1 MTTTYSRT
9 VSGTTATMSKR
20 VPARGTTVI
29 TSDLTQGRVT
39 AVRDALSN
47 TTSFAYDANGR
58 LIRQT
63 MPELNAVA
71 TTYDARGNVIKTER
85 VAKPGSGVAT
95 ITTSAS
101 FPATCASQIVCN
113 KPVSTT
119 DARGAVTNY
128 TYDTTHGGL
137 LTVTAPAASNGVRPQ
152 TRYAYAQKSIAGGTP
167 VWLPA
172 ASSTCNTTA
181 SCAGTADETKTTI
194 AYETSHLLPGSVTV
208 AAGDNAVKAT
218 TAFGYDAVGN
228 LVTVDGPLAGA
239 ADTTTATYT
248 RDRQIA
254 GIVGPDPDGA
264 GIRHRMSVITDYD
277 AAGRV
282 ASQTAGYLVD
292 GEVPGVPDMV
302 IGQTSANTY
311 DTYGRLV
318 QETLSGSDGAAVS
331 LTQYSYT
338 ADGLLDCVAQRMN
351 PAVYGALPTAC
362 TLGTA
367 GADGP
372 DRISKNYYDALGRV
386 VKLRTGAGTTAVVD
400 ESTGYTANGRQAWVE
415 DGKTNRTSY
424 SYDGLDRVAGMTL
437 ADGSYEAYGYDANG
451 NLVSQQL
458 RDGTIVSYG
467 FDRLD
472 RLISRNAGAADAV
485 LSFAYDNLGRRTR
498 ASDTLNI
505 SVLSTYDALGRRLSE
520 SSFGRTMTSAY
531 DAGGRRVRLTWADGV
546 FVTYVY
552 SVTGEMLEVRENG
565 SPTGVRRLA
574 LYAYDDLGR
583 RVSLT
588 RGNGLVT
595 SYAYDPASRLSQLA
609 HTGTGIANTKGFAY
623 NPAGGIVRATQ
634 TNAGFD
640 WANHVNINSLA
651 TFNALNQVTGVG
663 AASFAYDGRGNLVS
677 DGEKTF
683 SYNSRDQLGGYTGG
697 NLYYDPVGR
706 LRNLSAEAQTLD
718 YDGVDLAAEY
728 GYDGSLHRRYVHGPG
743 ADEPLVWYEGAGV
756 TDRRF
761 YHADER
767 GSITALSNS
776 AGGEI
781 AKLTYDEY
789 GIPGAAN
796 IGRFQYTGQ
805 TWIPSLGAYDY
816 KARIYSPRLG
826 RFLQADPIG
835 YGDGMNLYA
844 YVGGDPVNFVD
855 PFGLEEQSPG
865 IVITAI
871 GCPAGDVR
879 INDGCFSLS
888 AAQIALRDYSLIA
901 DSFVVS
907 GKPNKRKRRA
917 PQSDGPCPA
926 VPSPGLG
933 QKELDRRVNATA
945 FRARVRK
952 SDFFSIPSVDNRLE
966 LFTKSVPGARNDTKS
981 YVRGSAEY
989 GNFLFGAE
997 GAAAGLSLP
1006 ELLDWAANAQ
1016 AVQDLAKFQLPTG
1029 NDNPGDSEAVARG
1042 YRYYKAGCSL

>member
-1 MTTTYSRT
+1 
-9 VSGTTATMSKR
+9 
-20 VPARGTTVI
+20 
-29 TSDLTQGRVT
+29 
-39 AVRDALSN
+39 
-47 TTSFAYDANGR
+47 
-58 LIRQT
+58 
-63 MPELNAVA
+63 
-71 TTYDARGNVIKTER
+71 
-85 VAKPGSGVAT
+85 
-95 ITTSAS
+95 
-101 FPATCASQIVCN
+101 
-113 KPVSTT
+113 
-119 DARGAVTNY
+119 
-128 TYDTTHGGL
+128 
-137 LTVTAPAASNGVRPQ
+137 
-152 TRYAYAQKSIAGGTP
+152 
-167 VWLPA
+167 
-172 ASSTCNTTA
+172 
-181 SCAGTADETKTTI
+181 
-194 AYETSHLLPGSVTV
+194 
-208 AAGDNAVKAT
+208 
-218 TAFGYDAVGN
+218 
-228 LVTVDGPLAGA
+228 
-239 ADTTTATYT
+239 
-248 RDRQIA
+248 
-254 GIVGPDPDGA
+254 
-264 GIRHRMSVITDYD
+264 
-277 AAGRV
+277 
-282 ASQTAGYLVD
+282 
-292 GEVPGVPDMV
+292 
-302 IGQTSANTY
+302 
-311 DTYGRLV
+311 
-318 QETLSGSDGAAVS
+318 
-331 LTQYSYT
+331 
-338 ADGLLDCVAQRMN
+338 
-351 PAVYGALPTAC
+351 
-362 TLGTA
+362 
-367 GADGP
+367 
-372 DRISKNYYDALGRV
+372 
-386 VKLRTGAGTTAVVD
+386 
-400 ESTGYTANGRQAWVE
+400 
-415 DGKTNRTSY
+415 
-424 SYDGLDRVAGMTL
+424 
-437 ADGSYEAYGYDANG
+437 
-451 NLVSQQL
+451 
-458 RDGTIVSYG
+458 
-467 FDRLD
+467 
-472 RLISRNAGAADAV
+472 
-485 LSFAYDNLGRRTR
+485 
-498 ASDTLNI
+498 
-505 SVLSTYDALGRRLSE
+505 
-520 SSFGRTMTSAY
+520 MTSAY

-574 LYAYDDLGR
+574 LYGYDDLGR

-888 AAQIALRDYSLIA
+888 AAQIALRDYSLVA
-901 DSFVVS
+901 DSFVVT

-917 PQSDGPCPA
+917 PQSDTPHRYNITVVTQCSADSAFGA
-926 VPSPGLG
+926 VRAAGNSAPMAPYAQSGTHDVVLLGGNPITQTVDTSARTITNVTGRDHMFYPGTVEIGVRDLG
-933 QKELDRRVNATA
+933 DGY
-945 FRARVRK
+945 
-952 SDFFSIPSVDNRLE
+952 SSINIRGRG
-966 LFTKSVPGARNDTKS
+966 TGADPTFN
-981 YVRGSAEY
+981 VIFGSA
-989 GNFLFGAE
+989 FFGGMAYSVADYC
-997 GAAAGLSLP
+997 AAKNGTP
-1006 ELLDWAANAQ
+1006 NI
-1016 AVQDLAKFQLPTG
+1016 K
-1029 NDNPGDSEAVARG
+1029 N
-1042 YRYYKAGCSL
+1042 